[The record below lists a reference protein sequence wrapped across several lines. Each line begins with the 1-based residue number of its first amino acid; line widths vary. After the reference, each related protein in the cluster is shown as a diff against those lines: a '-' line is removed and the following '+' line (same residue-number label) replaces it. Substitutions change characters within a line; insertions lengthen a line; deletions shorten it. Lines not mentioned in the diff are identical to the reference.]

1 MGSDLQAIEQ
11 ARQLLQ
17 DASVAVG
24 FTGAGVSTAS
34 GIPDFRGPGGLW
46 TRFDPEEFT
55 YERFQRDPAGFWEKR
70 SKLTRA
76 LNLDEVEPNPC
87 HRAMAQ
93 AVEADRLGTVITQNI
108 DGLHQ
113 AAGVPDDK
121 VLEIHGSTRQARCVG
136 CGDREPIDT
145 VVDRA
150 EDGQLPPNCQSCGD
164 VLKPDVVLFGEV
176 LPQTVF
182 QEAQRWAD
190 RADVMLVAGSSLQVY
205 PAAGLPQRTL
215 AGGGKVVIVNGDR
228 TPLDGQAHVVV
239 RGRVEKAVPRILG

>member
-1 MGSDLQAIEQ
+1 MSDEIER
-11 ARQLLQ
+11 ASALLQ
-17 DASVAVG
+17 EARTIVG

-34 GIPDFRGPGGLW
+34 GIPDFRGSDGLW

-55 YERFQRDPAGFWEKR
+55 YDRFQRDPAGFWEKR

-76 LNLDEVEPNPC
+76 LNLEETEPNPC
-87 HRAMAQ
+87 HQAMAR
-93 AVEADRLGTVITQNI
+93 AVDADRMGAVITQNI

-121 VLEIHGSTRQARCVG
+121 VLEIHGSTRQARCIG
-136 CGDREPIDT
+136 CGDWEPIET
-145 VVDRA
+145 VVGRA
-150 EDGQLPPNCQSCGD
+150 EEGQLPPDCQRCGD

-176 LPQTVF
+176 LPQAVF

-215 AGGGKVVIVNGDR
+215 AAGGQVVIVNGDP
-228 TPLDGQAHVVV
+228 TPLDPQAEVVV
-239 RGRVEKAVPRILG
+239 RGRVEQVVPELFG